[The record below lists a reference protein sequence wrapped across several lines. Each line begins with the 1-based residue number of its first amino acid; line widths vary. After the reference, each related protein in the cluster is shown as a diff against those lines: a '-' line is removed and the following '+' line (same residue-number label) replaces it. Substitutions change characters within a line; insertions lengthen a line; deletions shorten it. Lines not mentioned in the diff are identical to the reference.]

1 MFDARV
7 ESEDGEFVLPLLVDG
22 SSSLFAL
29 LDGPLRVG
37 HRMFGLAHLD
47 DGAAAVPAVG
57 REKLFP
63 EGVVDRQRHVVEHGV
78 RFADP
83 FVGGGAVLPFS

>member
-22 SSSLFAL
+22 SGSLFAL

-37 HRMFGLAHLD
+37 HRIFRLAHLD
-47 DGAAAVPAVG
+47 DRTAAVPAVG

-83 FVGGGAVLPFS
+83 FVGGGAVLLFS